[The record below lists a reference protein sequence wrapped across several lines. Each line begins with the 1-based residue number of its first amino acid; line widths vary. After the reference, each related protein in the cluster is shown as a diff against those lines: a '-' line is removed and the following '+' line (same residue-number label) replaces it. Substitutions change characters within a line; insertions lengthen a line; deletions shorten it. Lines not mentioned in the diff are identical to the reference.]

1 MTLPAAMTVLLI
13 EDQKQSRELVAYML
27 QSLGV
32 GKVAQS
38 PGGVD
43 AIDQLRAAQQPFDVV
58 LCDWMMPGVDGL
70 GVLTELKKRWPET
83 PFLMMT
89 SRADQASV
97 AEAISAG
104 VAGYLRKPF
113 SMQDLQARLM
123 AYARKR

>member
-1 MTLPAAMTVLLI
+1 MTLPGAMTVLLI

-32 GKVAQS
+32 ANVAQS

-43 AIDQLRAAQQPFDVV
+43 AIDQLRAVQQPFDLV

-89 SRADQASV
+89 ARADQASV

-113 SMQDLQARLM
+113 TMQDLQARLM